1 MLHVKKRN
9 PARSFISI
17 VLNPMVD
24 NTPVKCV
31 RRSITTIRGMNL
43 IGNTGYN
50 RSKKERL
57 V

>member
-1 MLHVKKRN
+1 VPHVKKRN
-9 PARSFISI
+9 PVRSFISI

-24 NTPVKCV
+24 NTPVRFVKEG
-31 RRSITTIRGMNL
+31 ITTIRGMNL